1 MHFCTWLLVSLPSFA
16 FLNAHSQFKLL
27 LHIQAWRSSFL
38 HFHSIW
44 SFIYSFWTFWFL
56 HLKIDAFT
64 SSSSFYSSVPFK
76 LSCHLSVWT
85 LWFLFQVWTYVLLSN
100 FEVLRITI
108 STLASSA
115 HSNCDIG
122 QVSWATMM
130 LSIPFQDQ
138 ISSFCGSLSIFDA
151 LCFHLKFARLH
162 CLAQI
167 FSSWLHLYFVIKEGQ
182 F

>member
-56 HLKIDAFT
+56 HLKMDAFT

-100 FEVLRITI
+100 FEVICRTCLICTQQ
-108 STLASSA
+108 LCYWSSQLSYHDA
-115 HSNCDIG
+115 FHSFPGSHFFLLWFTFNFWCPLLPS
-122 QVSWATMM
+122 QVCTS
-130 LSIPFQDQ
+130 PF
-138 ISSFCGSLSIFDA
+138 
-151 LCFHLKFARLH
+151 R
-162 CLAQI
+162 
-167 FSSWLHLYFVIKEGQ
+167 EGQ